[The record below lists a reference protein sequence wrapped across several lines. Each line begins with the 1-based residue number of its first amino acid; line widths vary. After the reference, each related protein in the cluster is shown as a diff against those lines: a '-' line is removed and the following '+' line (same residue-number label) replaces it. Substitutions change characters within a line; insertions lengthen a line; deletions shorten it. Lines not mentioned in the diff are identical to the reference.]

1 MKTTRLLLALLALPM
16 GALAQDNAAA
26 PADAA
31 KLALAR
37 EVIIASQ
44 MDKMFDSMA
53 GQMKQMFG
61 QMAQIPANATPEQRE
76 VIATFQGRVMDLSM
90 GMAKDLV
97 ANADLIYAKVYS
109 EAELHAMKAFFLSP
123 EGQSMI
129 AKQPQI
135 MTLLMPIMQ
144 DIQRKLM
151 PQMKALGDEFKA
163 EMKALTEAAKAE
175 AAKAAEIPA
184 AK

>member
-1 MKTTRLLLALLALPM
+1 MKTTRFLLAMLALTT

-26 PADAA
+26 PANAA

-37 EVIIASQ
+37 EVITASQ

-53 GQMKQMFG
+53 AQMKQMFG
-61 QMAQIPANATPEQRE
+61 QMTKLPADATPEQRE
-76 VIATFQGRVMDLSM
+76 AFTTFQGKVMDLSM
-90 GMAKDLV
+90 GMAKDLI
-97 ANADLIYAKVYS
+97 ANTDLIYAKVYS

-129 AKQPQI
+129 AKQPKV
-135 MTLLMPIMQ
+135 MALLMPIMQ
-144 DIQRKLM
+144 DMQRMLM
-151 PQMKALGDEFKA
+151 PQIKALADEFKA
-163 EMKALTEAAKAE
+163 DMKAKAE

-184 AK
+184 A

>member
-1 MKTTRLLLALLALPM
+1 MKKSLLLALLALPM
-16 GALAQDNAAA
+16 GALAQENAAA

-37 EVIIASQ
+37 EVITASQ
-44 MDKMFDSMA
+44 MDKMFDGMA
-53 GQMKQMFG
+53 AQMKQISG
-61 QMAQIPANATPEQRE
+61 QMVQLPAEATPEQRE
-76 VIATFQGRVMDLSM
+76 AFTTFQGKVMDLSM
-90 GMAKDLV
+90 DMAKDLV

-109 EAELHAMKAFFLSP
+109 EAELNAMKAFFLSP

-135 MTLLMPIMQ
+135 MALLMPIMQ
-144 DIQRKLM
+144 DMQRKLM
-151 PQMKALGDEFKA
+151 PQMKALGDEFKVK
-163 EMKALTEAAKAE
+163 MKALSEAT
-175 AAKAAEIPA
+175 KAAEIPA

>member
-1 MKTTRLLLALLALPM
+1 MKKPLLLLALLALPM

-61 QMAQIPANATPEQRE
+61 QMTQLPANATPEQRE
-76 VIATFQGRVMDLSM
+76 AFATFQGKVMDLSM

-109 EAELHAMKAFFLSP
+109 EAELHAIKAFFLSP

-135 MTLLMPIMQ
+135 MALLMPIVQDMQ
-144 DIQRKLM
+144 RMLL
-151 PQMKALGDEFKA
+151 PRLKALADEFKA
-163 EMKALTEAAKAE
+163 DMKAKAE